1 MKIVFTVKSD
11 QKQKA
16 EDLLK
21 QDDEI
26 NRGSIVVRSASS
38 LDINED
44 CYFILLDANEHIIE
58 KAKHLL
64 KGIAEIYKHAE
75 KVIEKINEQENA
87 AAEGFGNIL
96 G

>member
-1 MKIVFTVKSD
+1 MKIVFAVKSGN
-11 QKQKA
+11 KQKA
-16 EDLLK
+16 EDVLK

-26 NRGSIVVRSASS
+26 NRGSITIRAASS

-44 CYFILLDANEHIIE
+44 CYFIILDATHESVE

-64 KGIAEIYKHAE
+64 KEIAELYKHPE
-75 KVIEKINEQENA
+75 KVIEKVEEQENSA
-87 AAEGFGNIL
+87 IEGFGNVL

>member
-1 MKIVFTVKSD
+1 MKIVFAVKSD
-11 QKQKA
+11 SKQKA

-21 QDDEI
+21 KDDEI
-26 NRGSIVVRSASS
+26 NRGSITVRSASS

-44 CYFILLDANEHIIE
+44 CYFILLDASEHIVE

-64 KGIAEIYKHAE
+64 KGVAEVYKNHE
-75 KVIEKINEQENA
+75 KVIEKITEQEDA
-87 AAEGFGNIL
+87 ATEGFGNIL